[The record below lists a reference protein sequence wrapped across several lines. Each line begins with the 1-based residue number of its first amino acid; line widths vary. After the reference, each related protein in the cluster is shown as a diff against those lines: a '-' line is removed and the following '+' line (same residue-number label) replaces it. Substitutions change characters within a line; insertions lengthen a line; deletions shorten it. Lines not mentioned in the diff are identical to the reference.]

1 LEALDTTIKFDG
13 ELTMTM
19 KLRKQSKN
27 RAINREIHDD
37 VGKDPEELDQF
48 LENIGKKID
57 ETKELIIHELHKI
70 PETGKPEKKVEPR
83 RSLNKRQ

>member
-1 LEALDTTIKFDG
+1 
-13 ELTMTM
+13 MTM
-19 KLRKQSKN
+19 KLRKQSESKALN
-27 RAINREIHDD
+27 RKVHVE

-70 PETGKPEKKVEPR
+70 PETGKPEKKTEPR
-83 RSLNKRQ
+83 RSLKKK